1 MASVSGVSNTTA
13 AYTTQ
18 TKEKKDEEILEGE
31 LSPEVLEL
39 LNDIE
44 NQDEKY
50 VPYEEGLGQDA
61 YFKLL
66 MTQIQHQDPTSP
78 MDNEQMIAQMAQFS
92 IVEQSAKTAEGMDKL
107 IEVMTESKETD
118 AAISRSLSAIV
129 DQLEALNSSFGNMS
143 DQQKEQ
149 LEAIERE
156 AGLIQEL
163 VNTNKAQA
171 AYQ

>member
-1 MASVSGVSNTTA
+1 MASVGTVSNTTT

-18 TKEKKDEEILEGE
+18 QKEDNLKGE
-31 LSPEVLEL
+31 LSEDVLAL
-39 LNDIE
+39 LDDIE

-50 VPYEEGLGQDA
+50 VPHEEGLGQDA

-92 IVEQSAKTAEGMDKL
+92 IVEQSAKTAEGMDEL
-107 IEVMTESKETD
+107 IEIMTEEKASND
-118 AAISRSLSAIV
+118 AISASLSSIV
-129 DQLEALNSSFGNMS
+129 EQLEALNSSFGNMTE
-143 DQQKEQ
+143 QQKDQ
-149 LEAIERE
+149 LEAIGEE
-156 AGLIQEL
+156 TSLIQEL
-163 VNTNKAQA
+163 VNTSKAQA